1 MRINKTKSS
10 IILEA
15 KADDEYVKNYSNIER
30 EIFDKIVLAD
40 PFTRVLNNEIQTIGP
55 NAKQLLLP
63 KYEKES
69 DFILNNLD
77 EIKSTLQTYM
87 DNRRNYP
94 VELRNISNFN
104 SVEEFVN
111 FVKNPESVKVEVSQ
125 KEEINPLDDVYNKYY
140 SDIDKEI
147 FDKIIKLDP
156 ETTDKKIGDVAKNLL
171 LPKYKKGDRDFL
183 NRELEIKNAIEI
195 FNEDKVKYPSEK
207 QSVQNYESID
217 EFVKF
222 VTEGPDSNLV
232 QTLKNNKNIE
242 GEFKVLTSTRDYDII
257 QPLSNPANTAIGGGY
272 QNPNGMHWCT
282 SDEGNDH
289 YWNSYTSNNNTLY
302 CIMHKTKNRGNEN
315 RTLNWQFQLDSNNQL
330 VQFLDGRDAHTYDND
345 PSKDFSIF
353 LNSHP
358 EILLKMK
365 DVEPFKNVK
374 EVINAADNLKYA
386 NGPLVIDSNKD
397 LLKLFDKDNYVILR
411 GIVKE
416 LVINNISKIP
426 SRLFYD
432 FDNLRKITIGP
443 AIKIISNQCFKDCGN
458 LREVN
463 LAEGLEIIEAEA
475 FMGCLSLKKL
485 RLPNSVKEIKERAFA
500 DTSCRIGIQID
511 RLQSNS
517 VLKLPKSEEMWYIK
531 HLDAKKS

>member
-1 MRINKTKSS
+1 MRINKTKS
-10 IILEA
+10 IVIVEA
-15 KADDEYVKNYSNIER
+15 KVDDEYAKNYANIER
-30 EIFDKIVLAD
+30 ETFDKIILAD
-40 PFTRVLNNEIQTIGP
+40 PFTRVSNGEIQTIGP

-63 KYEKES
+63 RYEKER
-69 DFILNNLD
+69 DFILGNLE
-77 EIKSTLQTYM
+77 EIKSSLQTYM
-87 DNRRNYP
+87 NNRKNYP

-111 FVKNPESVKVEVSQ
+111 FIRDPESVKVVVTQ
-125 KEEINPLDDVYNKYY
+125 KEEINPIDEIYNKYY
-140 SDIDKEI
+140 SDIDKDT
-147 FDKIIKLDP
+147 FSKIIKLDP

-183 NRELEIKNAIEI
+183 NQELEIKNAIEI
-195 FNEDKVKYPSEK
+195 FNEDKVKYPPEK

-217 EFVKF
+217 EFIKF

-242 GEFKVLTSTRDYDII
+242 GKFKVIASTRDYDII

-272 QNPNGMHWCT
+272 QNPNGMQWCT
-282 SDEGNDH
+282 SKENDDG
-289 YWNSYTSNNNTLY
+289 YWKSYTSNGNTLY
-302 CIMHKTKNRGNEN
+302 CIMHKTKNRGSEN
-315 RTLNWQFQLDSNNQL
+315 RTLNWQFQLNHDNEL
-330 VQFLDGRDAHTYDND
+330 LQFLDGRDQHTYDDYPNR
-345 PSKDFSIF
+345 DFSIF

-365 DVEPFKNVK
+365 DVEPFKNIK
-374 EVINAADNLKYA
+374 EVIEAADNLKYA
-386 NGPLVIDSNKD
+386 NGPLVINSNKD
-397 LLKLFDKDNYVILR
+397 LLKLFDKDNYVILM
-411 GIVKE
+411 GVIKE

-426 SRLFYD
+426 SRLFYG
-432 FDNLRKITIGP
+432 FNNLRKITIGP
-443 AIKIISNQCFKDCGN
+443 AIKIISNQCFKDCAN
-458 LREVN
+458 LKEVN

-500 DTSCRIGIQID
+500 DTSCRIGIQLD